1 MSEGGTT
8 GGLLDGM
15 RVLDFSVWR
24 PMPHATQA
32 LADLGADVLKVE
44 PPGGDPMR
52 AYPEL
57 FAAIA
62 RGKRSVQLDLRTDAG
77 RARAL
82 ELARDAD
89 VVCEAWRPG
98 VAARLGVD
106 YDSIVAVNP
115 SVVYCSLTGYGQTG
129 PWVDVPGHDVNY
141 QALAGALSPPPS
153 GAPRPLVPR
162 LPAADLEGGTV
173 CALVICAAWARRCA
187 TGEGERIDVAMA
199 DVLAW
204 WVGTR
209 SGTAHVDATEPTRG
223 SPGYGVFETR
233 DGAWLALGVLAEERL
248 WRSICDALDLD
259 DLADTTFAD
268 RLGRVEEVNRRVE
281 DAIASLTRD
290 DALERLRACDAPVS
304 PVLTPEE
311 AATHEQLVAREVYVS
326 SAGASVP
333 HLPAHLARHTRAP
346 STDVPPVDD
355 DAPGFTPRR

>member
-1 MSEGGTT
+1 MTA
-8 GGLLDGM
+8 LLDGM

-24 PMPHATQA
+24 PMPHATQV
-32 LADLGADVLKVE
+32 LADLGAEVLKVE

-77 RARAL
+77 RRRAL

-106 YDSIVAVNP
+106 YDAVAAVNP

-141 QALAGALSPPPS
+141 QALAGALLPPPA

-162 LPAADLEGGTV
+162 LPAADLEGGTM
-173 CALVICAAWARRCA
+173 CAVLICAAWARRCT

-209 SGTAHVDATEPTRG
+209 SGTAHVDAEGPTRG

-233 DGAWLALGVLAEERL
+233 DHGWVALGVLAEERL
-248 WRSICDALDLD
+248 WRSICAALELD

-268 RLGRVEEVNRRVE
+268 RLRSVEEVNDRVA
-281 DAIASLTRD
+281 DAIASLSRD
-290 DALERLRACDAPVS
+290 EVLERLHAYGAPAS
-304 PVLTPEE
+304 PVLTPVD
-311 AATHEQLVAREVYVS
+311 AAAHEQLVARDAYVYVS
-326 SAGASVP
+326 AAGARVP
-333 HLPAHLARHTRAP
+333 QLPAHLTCHPRA
-346 STDVPPVDD
+346 SRTDVPPVDD
-355 DAPGFTPRR
+355 DAPGFSPRSRGR